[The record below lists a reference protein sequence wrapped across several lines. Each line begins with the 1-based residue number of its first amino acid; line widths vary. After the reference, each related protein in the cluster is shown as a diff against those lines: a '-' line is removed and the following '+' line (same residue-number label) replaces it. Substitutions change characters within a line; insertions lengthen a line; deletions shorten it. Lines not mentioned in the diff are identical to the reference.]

1 MKYFPFSLGLIFTL
15 FSMLHTSVFASNTQ
29 GGQLVSSQMLTTLS
43 APLIESTIAQVGLKP
58 IRPVQ
63 PVQIYKIIYQTKGL
77 DGKLAKASA
86 QVAVPLKSGPFSL
99 LCYLHGTITLKT
111 KPPSSL
117 AYDSGLLH
125 AGYFAGAGHLVVVQP
140 DYLGLGENEEVIHPY
155 LQEDSLASASVDAIL
170 ATKAFLQKIKVSSFN
185 SVFLAGY
192 SEGGFA
198 TLATQKLIETSY
210 PNLKIRA
217 VAAGAGP
224 YLFRESI
231 YYTLTTPGLSASL
244 FTAYYLYAYHK
255 THGYWPNLS
264 DIFNPPYDQLV
275 PDLLDGNHDQEEI
288 ASKLPPTPKDLL
300 QPYFYDQLI
309 SQSESHV
316 NQIIDNLK
324 FHHWSPQAPVAL
336 IGAKADTDVPF
347 FNAEILNQHWAKRG
361 IHSKLINVGDTL
373 GHYDGKFKSMEA
385 QLFFLIT
392 SKPV

>member
-1 MKYFPFSLGLIFTL
+1 MKYFPLSLGLIFTV
-15 FSMLHTSVFASNTQ
+15 FSMFYTSVFASNQ
-29 GGQLVSSQMLTTLS
+29 QRGQLVSSQILTTLNVS
-43 APLIESTIAQVGLKP
+43 TIESTLAQVSLKP

-77 DGKLAKASA
+77 DGNLSKASA
-86 QVAVPLKSGPFSL
+86 QVAVPLKSGPFSI
-99 LCYLHGTITLKT
+99 LCYHHGTVTLKN
-111 KPPSSL
+111 KSPSSL
-117 AYDSGLLH
+117 TYDSGLLH
-125 AGYFAGAGHLVVVQP
+125 AGYFGGAGHLVVVQP
-140 DYLGLGENEEVIHPY
+140 DYLGLGENNEVIHPY
-155 LQEDSLASASVDAIL
+155 LQEESLASASVDAIL

-198 TLATQKLIETSY
+198 TLATQKLIENNY
-210 PNLKIRA
+210 PNIKIRA

-255 THGYWPNLS
+255 THGYWSNLS
-264 DIFNPPYDQLV
+264 DVFNSPYDQLIPV
-275 PDLLDGNHDQEEI
+275 LLNGHHDQDEI
-288 ASKLPPTPKDLL
+288 ASKLPPTPKSLL
-300 QPYFYDQLI
+300 KPYFYDQLV
-309 SQSESHV
+309 SLSEPHIHE
-316 NQIIDNLK
+316 IIDSLN

-347 FNAEILNQHWAKRG
+347 FNAEILSQYWEKRG
-361 IHSKLINVGDTL
+361 IQSKLINVGDAL

-385 QLFFLIT
+385 QLYFLIT